1 MTCLVWLFLFINVY
15 WWSNSENISSASSD
29 GFSKFSTVKKVYT
42 FLLKEGGGGLFF
54 WLSEFFFIVST
65 LLLSMLLYITTR
77 KTDFFYKKFFEF
89 YAPMPF
95 IHKMALFSFSVSLA
109 IPVKIWIK
117 TTLPKILTTV
127 ISFILIYLATIFPLV
142 AVFVFF
148 QVVLLLSS
156 LIFVFSY
163 ENFPSFK
170 NFICKVLFAGNEA
183 FALLYFEF
191 F

>member
-1 MTCLVWLFLFINVY
+1 MKLAGSIPT
-15 WWSNSENISSASSD
+15 SD
-29 GFSKFSTVKKVYT
+29 KNMQYSREYKKLAVECYKKVKSYT
-42 FLLKEGGGGLFF
+42 LACKSLGCSRSSLIRWVNQDKVNNNFFNKKE
-54 WLSEFFFIVST
+54 VN
-65 LLLSMLLYITTR
+65 
-77 KTDFFYKKFFEF
+77 YKG
-89 YAPMPF
+89 Y
-95 IHKMALFSFSVSLA
+95 
-109 IPVKIWIK
+109 
-117 TTLPKILTTV
+117 TLPKILTTV

-170 NFICKVLFAGNEA
+170 NFICKVLFAGDEA

-191 F
+191 FWGNLNSGNIRRHKL